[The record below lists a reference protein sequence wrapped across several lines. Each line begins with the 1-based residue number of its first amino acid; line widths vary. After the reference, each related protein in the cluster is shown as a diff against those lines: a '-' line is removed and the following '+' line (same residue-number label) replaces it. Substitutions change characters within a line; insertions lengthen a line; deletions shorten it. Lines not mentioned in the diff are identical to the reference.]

1 MTLPFKFG
9 KVIEAS
15 FFINRTEEIAFLK
28 QNILSSIN
36 VTVISPRRWGK
47 SSLIIKTTNL
57 LAKQHKHLRFC
68 YIDLFNI
75 RNEAEFYNVFASE
88 VLKVSYSKWEER
100 LKSIKT
106 LFKQIIPKLSIG
118 VDSNSDISISFNVED
133 VQKNPS
139 EILNLPETISK
150 AKNIQ
155 IVVCLDEF
163 QNIGHFDNPLEFQKK
178 LRAHWQH
185 HQTASY
191 IIYGSKQHM
200 MMDVFENKSM
210 PFYKFGEV
218 LFLSKIL
225 NIQWQKYIVKKFK
238 ATDKVIDKKLASQL
252 ANLVDNHSYFVQQ
265 FANTV
270 WLNTKL
276 NCTEKIID
284 DSLVQLFNQY
294 EMLFIKELDNL
305 SNPQVNFLKAV
316 CNNEKALSGK
326 KTIAKY
332 NLGTSGSVVKIR
344 KALIDKEVIDNHNKT
359 IEFMDPLFKLWFK
372 NRYMQ

>member
-1 MTLPFKFG
+1 MALPFNFG
-9 KVIEAS
+9 KVIESS
-15 FFINRTEEIAFLK
+15 FFINRTNEIEFLK

-36 VTVISPRRWGK
+36 VTVISPRRWEK
-47 SSLIIKTTNL
+47 SSLIKKTTSL
-57 LAKQHKHLRFC
+57 LTKQHKHLRFC

-88 VLKVSYSKWEER
+88 VIKASYTKWEER
-100 LKSIKT
+100 LKSVKT
-106 LFKQIIPKLSIG
+106 LFKQVIPKLSIG
-118 VDSNSDISISFNVED
+118 VDPSSEISISFDVED
-133 VQKNPS
+133 VEKNPS
-139 EILNLPETISK
+139 EILNLPEIISK

-178 LRAHWQH
+178 LRANWQH

-218 LFLSKIL
+218 LFLSKIS
-225 NIQWQKYIVKKFK
+225 NTHWQNYIVKKFK
-238 ATDKVIDKKLASQL
+238 ATNKVINKELASQL

-270 WLNTKL
+270 WLNTKH

-284 DSLVQLFNQY
+284 DSLEQLFNQY

-372 NRYMQ
+372 NRYMK

>member
-1 MTLPFKFG
+1 MALPFKFG
-9 KVIEAS
+9 KVIESS
-15 FFINRTEEIAFLK
+15 FFINRVNEIEFLK

-47 SSLIIKTTNL
+47 SSLVKRATTL
-57 LAKQHKHLRFC
+57 LTKQHKHLRFC

-88 VLKVSYSKWEER
+88 VIKVSYTKWEER
-100 LKSIKT
+100 LKSIKI

-118 VDSNSDISISFNVED
+118 IDPTSEVSIRFDVED

-163 QNIGHFDNPLEFQKK
+163 QNIAHFSNPLEFQKK
-178 LRAHWQH
+178 LRAYWQH
-185 HQTASY
+185 HQTATY

-200 MMDVFENKSM
+200 MIDVFENKSM

-218 LFLSKIL
+218 LFLSKIS
-225 NIQWQKYIVKKFK
+225 NIHWQNYIVRKFK
-238 ATDKVIDKKLASQL
+238 STDKNIGKELASQL
-252 ANLVDNHSYFVQQ
+252 ANLVGNHSYFVQQ

-270 WLNTKL
+270 WLNTKHK
-276 NCTEKIID
+276 CTEKIIKE
-284 DSLVQLFNQY
+284 SLVQLFNQY

-305 SNPQVNFLKAV
+305 SNPQVNFLKAL
-316 CNNEKALSGK
+316 CNKETALSGK
-326 KTIAKY
+326 KVIAKY
-332 NLGTSGSVVKIR
+332 NLGTSGNVIKIR
-344 KALIDKEVIDNHNKT
+344 KALIGKEVIDTHNKT

-372 NRYMQ
+372 KRYMQ